1 MAICYGEDGVT
12 AQLSDADG
20 NCPVGFQKLSGP
32 EAQEWTKNKKVIED
46 TLDLVEKQEDRYA
59 SLEKF
64 PLYQNTGPVVGLGD
78 DYFNTRN
85 VTQTATIADFVN
97 VPQKLLYT
105 NPEQLINLSDTLNA
119 AGFTHR
125 KKDKGGRIDYKAI
138 QKAWVDH
145 LEQLSDSE
153 AQFEPYE
160 ALNFLEVQN
169 AALGDIFGKGKAGG
183 TGSGGT
189 RYTINL
195 TNESDAEVLVNGA
208 LNTYLGRDATDEELD
223 NFYTTLNKKERKN
236 PTKTVTGGRRTESSG
251 GINTELEAQKFAE
264 TREDYADVQAQTT
277 FKGLIEQ
284 AVRSRMS
291 GDML

>member
-1 MAICYGEDGVT
+1 MALCYGDDGV
-12 AQLSDADG
+12 SIENADENG
-20 NCPVGFQKLSGP
+20 NCPVKFQKLSGP
-32 EAQEWTKNKKVIED
+32 EATQWLSNRKIIEAAA
-46 TLDLVEKQEDRYA
+46 DLAEKQEDRYA

-64 PLYQNTGPVVGLGD
+64 PLYQNTGPVDGLGAK
-78 DYFNTRN
+78 YFNTRN

-97 VPQKLLYT
+97 DPQKLLYT
-105 NPEQLINLSDTLNA
+105 DPEALISLSDTLNA

-125 KKDKGGRIDYKAI
+125 QKDKSGRIDYKAI
-138 QKAWVDH
+138 QTAWVDH
-145 LEQLSDSE
+145 LEQLSDSG
-153 AQFEPYE
+153 AQFDPIE

-169 AALGDIFGKGKAGG
+169 AALGNIFGKGGTGG

-208 LNTYLGRDATDEELD
+208 LNTYLGRDATDEELG

-251 GINTELEAQKFAE
+251 GINKELEAQKFAE

>member
-12 AQLSDADG
+12 AKLSDADG

-32 EAQEWTKNKKVIED
+32 EAQEWNKNKKVIKD
-46 TLDLVEKQEDRYA
+46 TLDLIEKQEDRFA
-59 SLEKF
+59 ALEKF
-64 PLYQNTGPVVGLGD
+64 PLYENTGPVDGLGAK
-78 DYFNTRN
+78 YFNTRN

-105 NPEQLINLSDTLNA
+105 NPEALINLSDTLNA
-119 AGFTHR
+119 AGFTHQ
-125 KKDKGGRIDYKAI
+125 KKDKKGGIDYKAI

-145 LEQLSDSE
+145 LEQLSDSG
-153 AQFEPYE
+153 AQFDPYE
-160 ALNFLEVQN
+160 AMNFLEVQN
-169 AALGDIFGKGKAGG
+169 ATLGNIFGKRGTGS

-195 TNESDAEVLVNGA
+195 TNESDAEVLVNGS

-223 NFYTTLNKKERKN
+223 NFYTTLNKKQRKN
-236 PTKTVTGGRRTESSG
+236 PTKTVTSGRRTETSG
-251 GINTELEAQKFAE
+251 GINKELEAQKFAE